1 MAACEI
7 FHQGGERCTF
17 VGCKSEP
24 EHRVSEAVK
33 INYSTCDIEELDF
46 DRNVNM
52 PNWER
57 LRDVSFPLQSELC
70 LTSVL
75 SSLPLSLSLS
85 LCLSLC
91 LCLSV
96 SLSLCLSVSLS
107 LCLSVSL
114 SLCLSVSLSL
124 CLCVCV
130 SVCLCVCVSACLSLS
145 LSLSLRLFLSLSLLS
160 KRRRNSHE
168 LPRLELVP

>member
-75 SSLPLSLSLS
+75 SSLPLSLSPS
-85 LCLSLC
+85 LCLSV
-91 LCLSV
+91 CLSV

-124 CLCVCV
+124 CLCVSV
-130 SVCLCVCVSACLSLS
+130 SVCLCVCVSACLSVS